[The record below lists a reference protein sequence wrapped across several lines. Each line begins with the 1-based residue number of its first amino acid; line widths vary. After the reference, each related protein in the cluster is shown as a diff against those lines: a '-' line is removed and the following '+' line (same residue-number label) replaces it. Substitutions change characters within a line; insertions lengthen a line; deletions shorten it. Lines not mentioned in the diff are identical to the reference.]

1 MILSEEKKFVFFH
14 IPKTAGSSLRKI
26 LTPYASEFLFTYD
39 RKLGHPYHIKQSY
52 IREQLNGINLEE
64 YFEFVVVRDP
74 LERLISMFNHGRR
87 EQFGEFYKFAL
98 HVSRCYVNPETNHF
112 YHSQLDWL
120 KNPLTN
126 NINVYRFENITE
138 QMSTHESVGV
148 YEFTM
153 SDMTDKEM
161 NFCMDFL
168 SEEYEYLKYDRK

>member
-1 MILSEEKKFVFFH
+1 MILSEEKKFIFFH

-26 LTPYASEFLFTYD
+26 LSPYTSEFNFTYD

-52 IREQLNGINLEE
+52 IKDQLQVDL
-64 YFEFVVVRDP
+64 YDYYEFVVVRDP

-98 HVSRCYVNPETNHF
+98 HVSRCYLNPETNHF
-112 YHSQLDWL
+112 YHSQLDWI

-126 NINVYRFENITE
+126 DINVYRFEEVTDK
-138 QMSTHESVGV
+138 MGTHECLGN
-148 YEFTM
+148 YEFTV

-168 SEEYEYLKYDRK
+168 SEEYEFLKYDRKY